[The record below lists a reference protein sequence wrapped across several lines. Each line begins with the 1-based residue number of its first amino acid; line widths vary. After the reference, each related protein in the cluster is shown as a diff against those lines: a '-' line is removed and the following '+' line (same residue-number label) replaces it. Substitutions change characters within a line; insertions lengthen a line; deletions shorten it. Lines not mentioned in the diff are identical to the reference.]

1 MIDLPPDLPRV
12 LVDPQRIVQVLSN
25 LLSNAARHS
34 PQSSPVRVAAA
45 RSGDHVAVSVDD
57 EGPGIPAERLP
68 HLFRKFA
75 RSARQAQG
83 GGVRAGLGLAI
94 CKGLVEAHGGRIWA
108 ESAGTGPGARFTF
121 TVPAVDESG
130 LGLGAAAS
138 PAGSADAPRSAA
150 ADVPHILVV
159 DDDPKTLLYVRGTLE
174 DAGYRA
180 IVTGDPDEVPLLLET
195 HRPDLVLLDLLLPGT
210 DGIELMQG
218 LPALADRPVIFMSAY
233 GRDETIARALEVGA
247 ADYVVKPF
255 SSTELIAR
263 VEVALRKRAGPDKP
277 YRVGE
282 LAIHHG
288 ERRVSLAGR
297 PVQLTPTEYD
307 LLNALVVNAGRVSTL
322 DYLLRRVWRSRR
334 GGSPRIVRVYVK
346 RLRDKL
352 GDDPKNPTYVF
363 TEPRAGYRMA
373 RPDDG

>member
-1 MIDLPPDLPRV
+1 
-12 LVDPQRIVQVLSN
+12 
-25 LLSNAARHS
+25 
-34 PQSSPVRVAAA
+34 
-45 RSGDHVAVSVDD
+45 
-57 EGPGIPAERLP
+57 
-68 HLFRKFA
+68 
-75 RSARQAQG
+75 
-83 GGVRAGLGLAI
+83 
-94 CKGLVEAHGGRIWA
+94 
-108 ESAGTGPGARFTF
+108 
-121 TVPAVDESG
+121 
-130 LGLGAAAS
+130 
-138 PAGSADAPRSAA
+138 
-150 ADVPHILVV
+150 
-159 DDDPKTLLYVRGTLE
+159 
-174 DAGYRA
+174 
-180 IVTGDPDEVPLLLET
+180 
-195 HRPDLVLLDLLLPGT
+195 
-210 DGIELMQG
+210 
-218 LPALADRPVIFMSAY
+218 MSAY

-255 SSTELIAR
+255 SSTELVAR

-277 YRVGE
+277 YRVGD

-307 LLNALVVNAGRVSTL
+307 LLNALAANAGRVSTL

-363 TEPRAGYRMA
+363 TEPRAGYRMP